1 MSKLFPVLTL
11 LLFFTGCAE
20 KKPFTTANQI
30 NEECTLEMEAART
43 AVLLRNDGMS
53 RDDLS
58 RTLPPLNKDSSRL
71 LVFMHEILGEV
82 YKYKDLNEVIYP
94 TYRFELCSRQLTNK
108 PYPYT
113 ITQIYPALLACQSRF
128 GKNASTDAT
137 KCVLSGFQSG
147 NRSEK

>member
-1 MSKLFPVLTL
+1 MSKLFPVLL
-11 LLFFTGCAE
+11 FPLFFTGCAE

-53 RDDLS
+53 RENLS
-58 RTLPPLNKDSSRL
+58 RTLPPLNNNSSRL
-71 LVFMHEILGEV
+71 LFFMHEIVEEV
-82 YKYKDLNEVIYP
+82 YKYKELNEVIYP

-108 PYPYT
+108 SYPYT
-113 ITQIYPALLACQSRF
+113 ITQIYPTLLACQNKF
-128 GKNASTDAT
+128 GKKASIDAT
-137 KCVLSGFQSG
+137 NCVLSGFQAG